1 MFEDDRRLFALRSR
15 IKKPAGSASDGSI
28 SNTAAICRCARRAP
42 DYRFRTRMPPES
54 NSAKLIGRCA
64 EEAMRESSAFDSSVY
79 DLLHN
84 TVREFMHE
92 AKPLPCPVMLLGD
105 PLLAAAQLV
114 PILPVRSSAKAG
126 TATNNSRQQFSNSPS
141 LADQFLG
148 AIMDADAV
156 HSMLGR

>member
-1 MFEDDRRLFALRSR
+1 
-15 IKKPAGSASDGSI
+15 
-28 SNTAAICRCARRAP
+28 
-42 DYRFRTRMPPES
+42 
-54 NSAKLIGRCA
+54 
-64 EEAMRESSAFDSSVY
+64 
-79 DLLHN
+79 
-84 TVREFMHE
+84 
-92 AKPLPCPVMLLGD
+92 
-105 PLLAAAQLV
+105 V